1 MTTTETWLDLGPL
14 DDLPEG
20 RPVLRKAGGLRFA
33 CVRAGDHAFA
43 IDDRCPHQGYP
54 LSQGSCKDGVL
65 TCEWHNW
72 KFDLATGECTF
83 GGEAVRRYP
92 TRVEGGRV
100 HLSTA
105 IDAEREAAR
114 LRIGLAKALAR
125 DEMGRALREALRL
138 GQITEHPR
146 AATLGTIAAGL
157 ELCAQD
163 GARRAEYGF
172 DHGLAVLADLTTWT
186 ERGWLGHEEAF
197 VAAAHAVAEPSRHLG
212 ARPVAPPEAAG
223 VEPLDPARL
232 CDALIHER
240 REEAEARVRAITR
253 AHGGAR
259 AAAALVP
266 FLARHL
272 YDYGHGAIFVA
283 KAAEL
288 ADRFPAIAEDVLG
301 SVVVTLAWATAETSL
316 PPFTATR
323 AAVARLDALPA
334 AGEGLLAKRSDF
346 SGSAAVGLALDG
358 STLGASAVGPALDGS
373 ALGASAVGLALDGS
387 PLGASA
393 GGLALDGSALG
404 ASAGGLALDGS
415 ARAEYERAVLSGEAA
430 AANATVDLL
439 AHGFDP
445 RAILRAVAHAAAERI
460 RRFDVAWE
468 GRTDAEVGVLDVT
481 HTFTFAESAIA
492 LAMHA
497 EPRDVARLAVL
508 AAAFVGKVRAGDR
521 EDLSDPA
528 PRTSAPDLASAVE
541 ARDAGRAIA
550 IARAM
555 SADERRAAYA
565 SLAPFAALDAAT
577 RPIFYA
583 HTVKNTEA
591 FHRLD
596 RADPHSD
603 ATYLV
608 ALLSYIVPPRRELR
622 LRRVAA
628 VAHKFLADGRP
639 PEGLY

>member
-283 KAAEL
+283 KAAEI
-288 ADRFPAIAEDVLG
+288 AERFPAIAEDVLG
-301 SVVVTLAWATAETSL
+301 SVAVTLAWATAETSL

-323 AAVARLDALPA
+323 AALARLDALPA

-373 ALGASAVGLALDGS
+373 ALGASA
-387 PLGASA
+387 
-393 GGLALDGSALG
+393 GGQALDGSALG
-404 ASAGGLALDGS
+404 ASAVGQALDGS

-481 HTFTFAESAIA
+481 HTFTFAESA
-492 LAMHA
+492 LT
-497 EPRDVARLAVL
+497 L
-508 AAAFVGKVRAGDR
+508 AAHADLATSRASPCLPRRSSARCAR
-521 EDLSDPA
+521 EIARISPIPRRAPA
-528 PRTSAPDLASAVE
+528 PRISPPPWRCATPA
-541 ARDAGRAIA
+541 AR
-550 IARAM
+550 
-555 SADERRAAYA
+555 
-565 SLAPFAALDAAT
+565 
-577 RPIFYA
+577 
-583 HTVKNTEA
+583 
-591 FHRLD
+591 
-596 RADPHSD
+596 
-603 ATYLV
+603 
-608 ALLSYIVPPRRELR
+608 
-622 LRRVAA
+622 
-628 VAHKFLADGRP
+628 
-639 PEGLY
+639 

>member
-212 ARPVAPPEAAG
+212 ARAVAPPEAAG
-223 VEPLDPARL
+223 ADPLDPARVV
-232 CDALIHER
+232 DALVHER

-253 AHGGAR
+253 SHGGAR

-283 KAAEL
+283 KAAEI
-288 ADRFPAIAEDVLG
+288 AERFPAIAEDVLG
-301 SVVVTLAWATAETSL
+301 SVAVTLAWATAETSL

-323 AAVARLDALPA
+323 AALARLDALPA

-346 SGSAAVGLALDG
+346 SGSAAVG
-358 STLGASAVGPALDGS
+358 PALDGS
-373 ALGASAVGLALDGS
+373 ALGASAV
-387 PLGASA
+387 
-393 GGLALDGSALG
+393 
-404 ASAGGLALDGS
+404 GLALDGS

-596 RADPHSD
+596 RADPQSD

-608 ALLSYIVPPRRELR
+608 ALLSYIVPLRRELR